1 MLKYKFAFY
10 IIVLFSIQL
19 NLLAQNCE
27 NFRSSDSI
35 SISWRRKTNSIHMKR
50 VHKGPLDYHF
60 KKKLGLFYTLSDLKP
75 PTFYYK
81 RKVLDF
87 ELNSLDLF
95 SPQYK
100 LSGNSH
106 AYNFI
111 LLLAHSH
118 NIQQDSSKK
127 PSGGTSK
134 VRLNYSFHSDWFL
147 DLRFD
152 HIYQYYTSDPS
163 RSTSDNPS
171 TNCIK
176 VGAGVGYK
184 F

>member
-27 NFRSSDSI
+27 NFSSSDTI
-35 SISWRRKTNSIHMKR
+35 SISWRRKTNSIYMKR
-50 VHKGPLDYHF
+50 VHKDPLDYHF
-60 KKKLGLFYTLSDLKP
+60 KKKFGLFYTLGDLKP
-75 PTFYYK
+75 PMFYSK
-81 RKVLDF
+81 KKVLDF
-87 ELNSLDLF
+87 ELNALDLF
-95 SPQYK
+95 SPKYK
-100 LSGNSH
+100 ISANSR
-106 AYNFI
+106 AYNFL
-111 LLLAHSH
+111 LLLARSH
-118 NIQQDSSKK
+118 QQDSSKK